1 MNTGY
6 TRLCGLGFWIMRTI
20 RRLLTFA
27 KRYWQWLTLTVV
39 CLITVAGLAL
49 LPPQLIRLIVDDALK
64 GGHYDRLPYY
74 ALGIIALSII
84 SGVFTFGQQYL
95 TEYTAQ
101 KTIYDIRNRLFDHIQ
116 RLSFSY
122 HDEAE
127 TGQLISRA
135 TADVQALSRFLG
147 HGITHVVTDTLVFLG
162 VLIICLRMNWHLA
175 LVSLSTSPLLVVA
188 VFKFGGTIRPL
199 YTAVQ
204 NQLGDMTTAIQQN
217 LMGIRVVK
225 AFAREDHEIEKFDK
239 QSYGLYERNMAAARV
254 SAKYMP
260 FMDYM
265 TAVATTLILWYGGTQ
280 VIHGALKLGE
290 LLAFNAY
297 LLMLIGRVRMAGWI
311 VNMTQN
317 ATAAADRVFEILDTH
332 PEAHLK
338 DGSKALATCTGCVE
352 FRNVSFAYND
362 GSRVLSNIN
371 LDVKPGEM
379 VAFVGPTGSG
389 KSTIINLL
397 PRFYDVTDGSILID
411 GVDIRDYKLESLR
424 KQIGIVAQETFLF
437 GDTAKEN
444 IAYGKPDAD
453 LEEVIEAAKSA
464 NIHSFIESLPEGYET
479 QIGERGVNLSGGQK
493 QRISIARALL
503 MNPPIL
509 IMDDSTSS
517 VDTETEMMIQ
527 KALVS
532 LTESRTTFVIAQR
545 ISTVQRAD
553 KIVVLDKGRIVEMG
567 THKELLAKGGLYSEI
582 YRLQF
587 GGEDE
592 G

>member
-1 MNTGY
+1 
-6 TRLCGLGFWIMRTI
+6 MRTV
-20 RRLLTFA
+20 RRLLA
-27 KRYWQWLTLTVV
+27 YAGRYWQWLLLTII
-39 CLITVAGLAL
+39 CLVTVAALDL

-64 GGHYDRLPYY
+64 GGNHGMLPYY
-74 ALGIIALSII
+74 ALGIVGLAIVT
-84 SGVFTFGQQYL
+84 GVFRFGQQYL

-135 TADVQALSRFLG
+135 TSDVQALSRFLG
-147 HGITHVVTDTLVFLG
+147 HGITHVVTDTLVFVG
-162 VLIICLRMNWHLA
+162 VLTICITMNWKLA
-175 LVSLSTSPLLVVA
+175 LVSLSTSPFLIWA
-188 VFKFGGTIRPL
+188 VFRFGHTIRPL

-204 NQLGDMTTAIQQN
+204 DQRGDMTTAIQQN

-225 AFAREDHEIEKFDK
+225 AFAREDHEIGKFDK
-239 QSYGLYERNMAAARV
+239 QSYGLFERHMETARV
-254 SAKYMP
+254 SARYMP
-260 FMDYM
+260 FMDFA
-265 TAVATTLILWYGGTQ
+265 TAVATTLILWYGGMQ
-280 VIHGALKLGE
+280 VVNGHLTLGK
-290 LLAFNAY
+290 LLAFNTY
-297 LLMLIGRVRMAGWI
+297 LAMLIGRIRMSGWI

-317 ATAAADRVFEILDTH
+317 AVAAADRVFEILDTH
-332 PEAHLK
+332 PEAHIR
-338 DGSKALATCTGCVE
+338 DGAKVLDKCTGCVE
-352 FRNVSFAYND
+352 FQNVSFAYND

-371 LDVKPGEM
+371 LDVSPGEM

-397 PRFYDVTDGSILID
+397 PRFYDVTEGSILID
-411 GVDIRDYKLESLR
+411 GVDIRDYRLKSLR
-424 KQIGIVAQETFLF
+424 RHIGIVAQETFLF

-444 IAYGKPDAD
+444 IAYGKPDAELD
-453 LEEVIEAAKSA
+453 DVIEAAKSA
-464 NIHSFIESLPEGYET
+464 NIHDFIEGLPDGYET

-503 MNPPIL
+503 MNPPVL

-517 VDTETEMMIQ
+517 VDTETELMIQ

-567 THKELLAKGGLYSEI
+567 THRELLAKGGLYRDI

-587 GGEDE
+587 GGED
-592 G
+592 

>member
-1 MNTGY
+1 
-6 TRLCGLGFWIMRTI
+6 MRTV
-20 RRLLTFA
+20 RRLLTYA
-27 KRYWQWLTLTVV
+27 GRYWPWLLLTIV
-39 CLITVAGLAL
+39 CLITVAGLEL
-49 LPPQLIRLIVDDALK
+49 LSPQLIRLIVDDALK
-64 GGHYDRLPYY
+64 GGNHTMLPYY
-74 ALGIIALSII
+74 ALGIVGLAIVT
-84 SGVFTFGQQYL
+84 GVFRFGQQYF

-135 TADVQALSRFLG
+135 TSDVQALSRFLG
-147 HGITHVVTDTLVFLG
+147 HGITHLVTDTLVFIG
-162 VLIICLRMNWHLA
+162 VLIICLMMNWKLA
-175 LVSLSTSPLLVVA
+175 LVALSTSPFLVAA

-204 NQLGDMTTAIQQN
+204 DQRGDMTTAIQQN

-225 AFAREDHEIEKFDK
+225 AFAREDHEIAKFDK
-239 QSYGLYERNMAAARV
+239 QSYALFERHMETARV

-260 FMDYM
+260 FMDFM
-265 TAVATTLILWYGGTQ
+265 TAGATTLILWYGGMQ
-280 VIHGALKLGE
+280 VVNGSLKLGA

-297 LLMLIGRVRMAGWI
+297 LLQLIGRVRMAGWI

-317 ATAAADRVFEILDTH
+317 AVAAADRVFEILDTH
-332 PEAHLK
+332 PEAHVK
-338 DGSKALATCTGCVE
+338 DGSKELVKCAGCVE

-371 LDVKPGEM
+371 LQVNPGEM

-397 PRFYDVTDGSILID
+397 PRFYDVTEGQILID
-411 GVDIRDYKLESLR
+411 GMDIRDYKLKSLR
-424 KQIGIVAQETFLF
+424 KHIGIVAQETFLF
-437 GDTAKEN
+437 GDTAREN

-517 VDTETEMMIQ
+517 VDTETELLIQ

-532 LTESRTTFVIAQR
+532 LTQSRTTFVIAQR

-567 THKELLAKGGLYSEI
+567 THKELLARGGLYRDI

-587 GGEDE
+587 GGEE
-592 G
+592 

>member
-1 MNTGY
+1 
-6 TRLCGLGFWIMRTI
+6 MRTV
-20 RRLLTFA
+20 RRLLSFA
-27 KRYWQWLTLTVV
+27 GKYWQWLLLTSV
-39 CLITVAGLAL
+39 CLITVAGLEL
-49 LPPQLIRLIVDDALK
+49 LSPQLIRLIVDDALK
-64 GGHYDRLPYY
+64 GGNHPMLPYY
-74 ALGIIALSII
+74 CLGIVALAIVT
-84 SGVFTFGQQYL
+84 GVFRFGQQYL
-95 TEYTAQ
+95 TEFTAQ
-101 KTIYDIRNRLFDHIQ
+101 KTIYDIRNQLFDHIQ

-135 TADVQALSRFLG
+135 TSDVQALSRFLG
-147 HGITHVVTDTLVFLG
+147 HGITHVVTDSLVFVG
-162 VLIICLRMNWHLA
+162 VLVICLTMNWKLA
-175 LVSLSTSPLLVVA
+175 LVALSTSPFLIAA

-204 NQLGDMTTAIQQN
+204 NQRGDMTTAIQQN

-225 AFAREDHEIEKFDK
+225 AFAREDHEVERFDK
-239 QSYGLYERNMAAARV
+239 QSYALLERNMETARV

-260 FMDYM
+260 FMDFM
-265 TAVATTLILWYGGTQ
+265 TAGAVALILWYGGMQ
-280 VIHGALKLGE
+280 VVNGVLTLGA
-290 LLAFNAY
+290 LLAFNSY
-297 LLMLIGRVRMAGWI
+297 LRRLIGSVRMAGWI

-317 ATAAADRVFEILDTH
+317 AVAAADRVFEILDTH
-332 PEAHLK
+332 PEAHVK
-338 DGSKALATCTGCVE
+338 DGTKVLATCTGCVE
-352 FRNVSFAYND
+352 FRNVSFSYSD
-362 GSRVLSNIN
+362 GSRVLSNID

-379 VAFVGPTGSG
+379 VAFVGATGSG

-397 PRFYDVTDGSILID
+397 PRFYDVTEGAILVD
-411 GVDIRDYKLESLR
+411 GVDIKDYKLKSLR

-444 IAYGKPDAD
+444 IAYGKPDAE
-453 LEEVIEAAKSA
+453 LEDVIEAAKSA
-464 NIHSFIESLPEGYET
+464 NIHSFIEGLPEGYET
-479 QIGERGVNLSGGQK
+479 QIGERGVNVSGGQK

-517 VDTETEMMIQ
+517 VDTETELMIQ

-567 THKELLAKGGLYSEI
+567 THKELLAKGGVYTEI
-582 YRLQF
+582 FRLQF
-587 GGEDE
+587 GAQE
-592 G
+592 GSIQDAESGIRENDG